1 MEQDHKEWV
10 GVPGEALVIALPV
23 PDRRC
28 RSTRERITALA
39 GEDIPGA
46 ADEDGP
52 GAADVVMARERIQQR
67 ARTIRPLP
75 VQLIR
80 RHRTLNVVSWSSKPG
95 DFRMS

>member
-10 GVPGEALVIALPV
+10 RVPGEALVIVLPGQD
-23 PDRRC
+23 PRC
-28 RSTRERITALA
+28 QLAAARIMVSAK
-39 GEDIPGA
+39 EDIPGA
-46 ADEDGP
+46 ADEAGP
-52 GAADVVMARERIQQR
+52 GAVDVVMARERIPQR

-75 VQLIR
+75 AQLIR